1 MKKNDLETEKV
12 YPPPPLNPQHSELF
26 RKQSYF
32 EYGKNLTRKIL
43 KKSELEIGNLKI
55 K

>member
-12 YPPPPLNPQHSELF
+12 NHLNPQHSKKF